1 MKPSS
6 DGPRLNAQGA
16 SPRACKPQPKK
27 FKQTA
32 IILIS
37 RDYSRKILLKDPDPT
52 NGGEQ
57 DELLTRGR

>member
-1 MKPSS
+1 MRK
-6 DGPRLNAQGA
+6 GHL
-16 SPRACKPQPKK
+16 RALVSPQPKK